1 MHATDF
7 EDGFPTKVYKLPN
20 TIIIIITTLI
30 THSCWCPSTERNPC
44 WYTLQAHFIPSHQL
58 SKHSQNQGEWIP
70 LLSIA
75 AHMLYTPHSLSM
87 YTHTPDPSISVKQLV
102 DEFVCCFFS
111 HHSLTSHTC
120 CSSSSPFQQPSISS
134 MQHKCKSAMYF
145 SLSLSLSPSRPIFL
159 SLSLTRTEFP
169 RDHGHGPKCG
179 THEHVGE
186 SIATR
191 SWSLG

>member
-1 MHATDF
+1 
-7 EDGFPTKVYKLPN
+7 
-20 TIIIIITTLI
+20 
-30 THSCWCPSTERNPC
+30 
-44 WYTLQAHFIPSHQL
+44 
-58 SKHSQNQGEWIP
+58 
-70 LLSIA
+70 
-75 AHMLYTPHSLSM
+75 
-87 YTHTPDPSISVKQLV
+87 
-102 DEFVCCFFS
+102 
-111 HHSLTSHTC
+111 
-120 CSSSSPFQQPSISS
+120 

-145 SLSLSLSPSRPIFL
+145 SLSPSRPIFL